1 MIYVVCNACRRVVD
15 TDDADAVT
23 DGRDAAGKRADVCG
37 SCMREA
43 AERVLSR
50 MRRPAAQ
57 LDVTPAPATVRQRAL
72 NIGLPT
78 YLTRRR

>member
-1 MIYVVCNACRRVVD
+1 MIHVICNACRRIVAE
-15 TDDADAVT
+15 DDADAVT

-50 MRRPAAQ
+50 LRPAAVRV
-57 LDVTPAPATVRQRAL
+57 DPAPATVRQRAL
-72 NIGLPT
+72 NISLPT